1 MIDDRRR
8 QETRRA
14 QIADH
19 PAASEESCKA
29 GHAEQCPAEPKQQ
42 AGACFAGRVD
52 LLLGPSGEVVRSHQ
66 HTDLQGSGYSFS
78 STLSQ
83 QSWGGWGWLVKT
95 GEALTK
101 RPHTMMA
108 EAVELAQPLPS
119 SSPAATRSS
128 GRASVF

>member
-66 HTDLQGSGYSFS
+66 HTDLHG
-78 STLSQ
+78 TVATVLAPLSH
-83 QSWGGWGWLVKT
+83 SRAGAGGAGW
-95 GEALTK
+95 
-101 RPHTMMA
+101 
-108 EAVELAQPLPS
+108 
-119 SSPAATRSS
+119 
-128 GRASVF
+128 